1 MLQPYTTLYSSQI
14 YTQHQ
19 KIHEV
24 IMPVCLSQ
32 TFNAYSVSTVS
43 GQFKNIRQTVEIN
56 IRFILNIN
64 FYWVIET

>member
-32 TFNAYSVSTVS
+32 TFNAYSVQRKGYPSKLKLYSYVSTVS
-43 GQFKNIRQTVEIN
+43 GQFKNIRQP
-56 IRFILNIN
+56 
-64 FYWVIET
+64 WK